1 VRRGVPVVKARA
13 VQCGGRVGESK
24 ALLRARDARPATA
37 CFARRVS
44 RAFPPMPPQL
54 LFDISGIDL
63 NNVIYDK
70 KAILEVNPQRGTFE
84 QLDGIVYADADLGR
98 IIGFKDVRAD
108 EFWVKDHIPGRPL
121 LPGVLMIEAAAQVSG
136 FFTAKF
142 VGWGGFIGF
151 GGATDIRFRQ
161 PVTPGSRLYLITQK
175 FAERHRRIES
185 KVQGLVNG
193 AIVFE
198 ATIIGTQLG

>member
-1 VRRGVPVVKARA
+1 
-13 VQCGGRVGESK
+13 
-24 ALLRARDARPATA
+24 
-37 CFARRVS
+37 
-44 RAFPPMPPQL
+44 MPPQL
-54 LFDISGIDL
+54 LYDISGIDL

-84 QLDGIVYADADLGR
+84 QLDGVVYVDKEKGR
-98 IIGFKDVRAD
+98 IIGFKDVRDD

-142 VGWGGFIGF
+142 VGWTGFIGF

-161 PVTPGSRLYLITQK
+161 PITPGSRLYLVTQK
-175 FAERHRRIES
+175 MSDRHRRIEC
-185 KVQGLVNG
+185 KVQGLVDGN
-193 AIVFE
+193 IVFE
-198 ATIIGTQLG
+198 ASIVGTQIG